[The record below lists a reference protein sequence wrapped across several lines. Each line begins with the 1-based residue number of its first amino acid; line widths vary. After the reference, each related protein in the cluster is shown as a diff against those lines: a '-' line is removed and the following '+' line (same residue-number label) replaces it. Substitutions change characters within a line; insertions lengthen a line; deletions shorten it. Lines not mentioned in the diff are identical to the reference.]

1 MSMEVAK
8 TFLNRALG
16 RPNNI
21 NARIRRAGS
30 FATQQC
36 RVLEISRKE
45 VRLRVVNAQNIP
57 DNFILIFSKDDPG
70 RHASVLWRRGTEL
83 GAEFLSANPVPPHA

>member
-1 MSMEVAK
+1 MSSGIAK

-21 NARIRRAGS
+21 NARIRQAGS

-36 RVLEISRKE
+36 RVLEISKKE
-45 VRLRVVNAQNIP
+45 VRLQVANAQNIP
-57 DNFILIFSKDDPG
+57 DNFILLFSTDDPG
-70 RHASVLWRRGTEL
+70 RCASVVWRRGTEL
-83 GAEFLSANPVPPHA
+83 GAEFLGASPPPPHA